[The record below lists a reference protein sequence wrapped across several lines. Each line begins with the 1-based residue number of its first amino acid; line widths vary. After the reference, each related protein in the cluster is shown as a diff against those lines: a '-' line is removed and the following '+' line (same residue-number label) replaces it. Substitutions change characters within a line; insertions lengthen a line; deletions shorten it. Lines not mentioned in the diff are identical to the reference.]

1 MSVAS
6 VNDVSRLAGDFVEVE
21 LQLLGVGSRLASLKY
36 VADPWTYEIVL
47 RSLQL
52 ITGKQL

>member
-1 MSVAS
+1 MSMAGVD
-6 VNDVSRLAGDFVEVE
+6 DVSRLAGDFVEVE
-21 LQLLGVGSRLASLKY
+21 LQLLGVGSRLASPKY

-47 RSLQL
+47 KSLQL